1 MQRWAIGV
9 LAVMTLSAVA
19 RAQSVE
25 RGNWELTLAGVGSS
39 NKDFDSHAIGAN
51 VGVGYFPL
59 DFLELGLRQT
69 ITYVDNADT
78 SSTDASTTLALD
90 IHLPLGD
97 RGRIVPFIGEPWAT
111 TTATRS
117 ATASNTARKRASSGS
132 STTRPSCSFAWNIRS
147 SATTFSA
154 PASRPISSGC
164 TGWALAYGSKPLT
177 PAGPGV
183 SDWGW
188 GLPFPANLR

>member
-97 RGRIVPFIGEPWAT
+97 RGRIVPFIGGTLGYYYGDTFSDSFEYGPEAGIKWFVNDT
-111 TTATRS
+111 TFLFFRVEYQIF
-117 ATASNTARKRASSGS
+117 SNDVFGS
-132 STTRPSCSFAWNIRS
+132 SES
-147 SATTFSA
+147 SDKQ
-154 PASRPISSGC
+154 
-164 TGWALAYGSKPLT
+164 WVYGV
-177 PAGPGV
+177 GI
-183 SDWGW
+183 
-188 GLPFPANLR
+188 GLRF